1 MPNEREGHVIRVTYG
16 RVLIVLSAVVA
27 IGASACFAQDAD
39 LPPGDRPPPTAFDR
53 VSDAGVAEDHDG
65 ADEVIVYDQT
75 VSRVLESGVNYLESY
90 TLYKVLTPAGC
101 RDRSVLR
108 WWYEP
113 WSSCLEIVEV
123 SIIRGE
129 ERIPVDVGGVHT
141 LPAPQS
147 GIYWGAEN
155 KTLQLPRLQVN
166 DGIEVRTFKKGY
178 SYALLA
184 GVAAG
189 IGPSAVRSG
198 DPDRGGEQTAAGPAN
213 GALAAAT
220 SCRASDDDRY
230 IPPMPGEYFDIVL
243 FQASVPI
250 VEKRYTLALPADKR
264 LHSEIY
270 NGPLY
275 SSTTY
280 DADTTS
286 YAWWAYDV
294 PPRPSEPRAAAA
306 SDVSPKV
313 VMATVENWEAKSR
326 WFFDVNRNQFEVT
339 PEIKAKVDEIFRDAG
354 LTNASEEAKAEA
366 LVHWVAENIR
376 YSGQTMGEGEGFT
389 LHPGAMIFEQRSGVC
404 KDIAGMLVTMMRAA
418 DMDSYAAMTMAG
430 SRIETTPAD
439 QFNHCVCALRK
450 DDGSF
455 VMYDPTWVPN
465 VNDIWS
471 KYECEQQY
479 LIGSPE
485 GRGLS
490 TIDYSPPGESPLT
503 IRHEARLDA
512 EGNLSG
518 TFRFEGRGAL
528 DGRLRN
534 MVMWQPMV
542 DTRDV
547 VEELLSNVSD
557 RAEIVDFGHTAADD
571 YSENAW
577 LEVSYRIPRFALA
590 IEDGLE
596 FESPMMSVTLGDG
609 WLCRACAY
617 DWADEREGD
626 LFLWFT
632 QLIDGVETIR
642 LPSGYE
648 AIDPPSS
655 EEVDEVYAYF
665 KGESEMDGR
674 ALVVRER
681 AEIRRRQIPPDGYAG
696 FKTAIDEFKDF
707 GGKVYRI
714 EKGGDR

>member
-1 MPNEREGHVIRVTYG
+1 VVTA
-16 RVLIVLSAVVA
+16 RTACVLLVLLGLLAAGTVA
-27 IGASACFAQDAD
+27 ASAQDAD

-53 VSDAGVAEDHDG
+53 VADAGAAEDHDG
-65 ADEVIVYDQT
+65 ADEIIVYDDT
-75 VSRVLESGVNYLESY
+75 VSRVLDSGVNYLDNY
-90 TLYKVLTPAGC
+90 ILYKVLTPAGC

-113 WSSCLEIVEV
+113 WSTCMEV
-123 SIIRGE
+123 MEVNVIRGE
-129 ERIPVDVGGVHT
+129 ERIPVDVSGVQT

-155 KTLQLPRLQVN
+155 KVLQLPRLQVN
-166 DGIEVRTFKKGY
+166 DGIEVRTFRKGY

-184 GVAAG
+184 DAAAG
-189 IGPSAVRSG
+189 AAVG
-198 DPDRGGEQTAAGPAN
+198 
-213 GALAAAT
+213 AAASDGPLPGT
-220 SCRASDDDRY
+220 EPGACRASDDDRY
-230 IPPMPGEYFDIVL
+230 VPPMPGEYFDIVL

-250 VEKRYTLALPADKR
+250 VERKYTLRLPAAKR

-280 DADTTS
+280 DADSTS

-294 PPRPSEPRAAAA
+294 APRPSEPRGAAA

-313 VMATVENWEAKSR
+313 VMATVESWEAKSR
-326 WFFDVNRNQFEVT
+326 WFFDVNRNQFQVT
-339 PEIKAKVDEIFRDAG
+339 PEIQAKVDEILRDRG
-354 LTNASEEAKAEA
+354 LTSASEAAKAEA
-366 LVHWVAENIR
+366 LIHWVAENIR

-389 LHPGAMIFEQRSGVC
+389 LHPGAMILEQRSGVC

-479 LIGSPE
+479 LIGSPDGE
-485 GRGLS
+485 GLS
-490 TIDYSPPGESPLT
+490 TIAYSPPEESPLT
-503 IRHEARLDA
+503 IRHDARLDE
-512 EGNLSG
+512 EGTLTG
-518 TFRFEGRGAL
+518 TFRFEGKGAL

-534 MVMWQPMV
+534 MVIWRPMA
-542 DTRDV
+542 DV
-547 VEELLSNVSD
+547 REVAEELLSHVSD
-557 RAEIVDFGHTAADD
+557 RAEILEFGHTAQDD
-571 YSENAW
+571 YSEDAW
-577 LEVSYRIPRFALA
+577 VEVSYRIPRFAFPV
-590 IEDGLE
+590 EGGFE

-609 WLCRACAY
+609 WLCRACIY
-617 DWADEREGD
+617 DWADERESD

-655 EEVDEVYAYF
+655 EEIDEVYAYF
-665 KGESEMDGR
+665 KGDSEMDGR
-674 ALVVRER
+674 RLIVRER
-681 AEIRRRQIPPDGYAG
+681 AEVRRRQIPPDGYAG
-696 FKTAIDEFKDF
+696 FKSAIDEFKDF
-707 GGKVYRI
+707 GGKVYLI

>member
-1 MPNEREGHVIRVTYG
+1 
-16 RVLIVLSAVVA
+16 VLLLLIGLLA
-27 IGASACFAQDAD
+27 IGVAAASGQDAD

-53 VSDAGVAEDHDG
+53 IADAGVADDHDG
-65 ADEVIVYDQT
+65 ADDIIVYDHT
-75 VSRVLESGVNYLESY
+75 VSRVLDSGVNYLENY
-90 TLYKVLTPAGC
+90 ILYKVLTPAGC

-113 WSSCLEIVEV
+113 WSTCLEVLEV
-123 SIIRGE
+123 SVIRGE
-129 ERIPVDVGGVHT
+129 ERIPVDVAGVHT

-155 KTLQLPRLQVN
+155 KVLQLPRLEVD
-166 DGIEVRTFKKGY
+166 DGIEVRTFRKGY

-184 GVAAG
+184 DAARVSASQGGVTASATAQVDVAA
-189 IGPSAVRSG
+189 PASA
-198 DPDRGGEQTAAGPAN
+198 DAP
-213 GALAAAT
+213 GA
-220 SCRASDDDRY
+220 CRASDDDKY

-250 VEKRYTLALPADKR
+250 VERKYTLQLPASKR

-280 DADTTS
+280 DADSTR
-286 YAWWAYDV
+286 YAWWTYGV
-294 PPRPSEPRAAAA
+294 PPRPSEPRGAAA

-313 VMATVENWEAKSR
+313 VMATVESWEAKSR
-326 WFFDVNRNQFEVT
+326 WFFDVNRNQFDVT
-339 PEIKAKVDEIFRDAG
+339 PEIQAKVDEIFREAG
-354 LTNASEEAKAEA
+354 LTRASEEAKAEA

-389 LHPGAMIFEQRSGVC
+389 LHSGAMIFEQRSGVC

-418 DMDSYAAMTMAG
+418 GMDSYAAMTMAG

-439 QFNHCVCALRK
+439 QFNHCVTALK
-450 DDGSF
+450 KEDGSY

-471 KYECEQQY
+471 KYETEQQY

-485 GRGLS
+485 GEGLS
-490 TIDYSPPGESPLT
+490 TIDYSPPEGSPLT
-503 IRHEARLDA
+503 IRHDARLDG
-512 EGNLSG
+512 EGTLTG

-534 MVMWQPMV
+534 MVIWRPKA
-542 DTRDV
+542 DTREV
-547 VEELLSNVSD
+547 AEELLSNVSD
-557 RAEIVDFGHTAADD
+557 RAEILEFGHTAQDD
-571 YSENAW
+571 YSEDAW
-577 LEVSYRIPRFALA
+577 VEISYRIPRFAFP
-590 IEDGLE
+590 IEDGFE
-596 FESPMMSVTLGDG
+596 FESPMMTLTLENG
-609 WLCRACAY
+609 WLCRACVY
-617 DWADEREGD
+617 DWADEREND

-648 AIDPPSS
+648 VVDAPSS
-655 EEVDEVYAYF
+655 EEIDETYAYF

-674 ALVVRER
+674 DLVVRER
-681 AEIRRRQIPPDGYAG
+681 AEVRRRQIPPDGYGG

>member
-1 MPNEREGHVIRVTYG
+1 LRRQTDHGEGDVFPVTRG
-16 RVLIVLSAVVA
+16 RALIILTAL
-27 IGASACFAQDAD
+27 ASLGGSTCFGQDAE
-39 LPPGDRPPPTAFDR
+39 LPPGDRPPPTAFVR
-53 VSDAGVAEDHDG
+53 IADAGAADDYDG
-65 ADEVIVYDQT
+65 ADELIVYDDT

-90 TLYKVLTPAGC
+90 MLYKVLTPAGC

-123 SIIRGE
+123 NIIRDD

-155 KTLQLPRLQVN
+155 KVLQLPRLRVN

-184 GVAAG
+184 EASGGRAAEAAAAAPGVVADAASEAAG
-189 IGPSAVRSG
+189 
-198 DPDRGGEQTAAGPAN
+198 DDW
-213 GALAAAT
+213 GA
-220 SCRASDDDRY
+220 CRASDDDRY
-230 IPPMPGEYFDIVL
+230 VPPMPGEYFDIVL

-294 PPRPSEPRAAAA
+294 PPRPSEPRGAAA

-313 VMATVENWEAKSR
+313 VMATVESWEAKSR

-485 GRGLS
+485 GQGLS
-490 TIDYSPPGESPLT
+490 TIDYSPPAESPLT
-503 IRHEARLDA
+503 IRHDARLDA

-518 TFRFEGRGAL
+518 TFRFEGGGAL

-534 MVMWQPMV
+534 IVMWQPMV
-542 DTRDV
+542 DTPEV
-547 VEELLSNVSD
+547 VAQLLSNVSD

-571 YSENAW
+571 YSEDAW
-577 LEVSYRIPRFALA
+577 LEVSYRVPRFALA

-609 WLCRACAY
+609 WLCRACVY

-648 AIDPPSS
+648 AVDPPSS
-655 EEVDEVYAYF
+655 EEVDQVYAYF

-681 AEIRRRQIPPDGYAG
+681 AEVRRRQIPPDGYAG
-696 FKTAIDEFKDF
+696 FKSAIDEAKDF
-707 GGKVYRI
+707 GAKVYRI
-714 EKGGDR
+714 AKGGDR

>member
-1 MPNEREGHVIRVTYG
+1 MIRQTHG
-16 RVLIVLSAVVA
+16 RVPLILATLVLV
-27 IGASACFAQDAD
+27 GAAACRGQDAE
-39 LPPGDRPPPTAFDR
+39 LPPGDSPPPTAFSR
-53 VSDAGVAEDHDG
+53 IADAGGADDYDG
-65 ADEVIVYDQT
+65 ADEIIVYDHT
-75 VSRVLESGVNYLESY
+75 LSRVLGSGVNHLENY
-90 TLYKVLTPAGC
+90 VLYKVLTPAGC

-113 WSSCLEIVEV
+113 WSSCLDIVEV
-123 SIIRGE
+123 NVVRGE
-129 ERIPVDVGGVHT
+129 ERIPVDVANVQT

-155 KTLQLPRLQVN
+155 KVLQLPRLRVN

-178 SYALLA
+178 SYALLT
-184 GVAAG
+184 
-189 IGPSAVRSG
+189 
-198 DPDRGGEQTAAGPAN
+198 ETAAG
-213 GALAAAT
+213 GGAAAPGLREPSAET
-220 SCRASDDDRY
+220 GSAASIDTRPCSALDDDRY
-230 IPPMPGEYFDIVL
+230 APPMPGEYFDIVL

-250 VEKRYTLALPADKR
+250 VERRYVLALPADKR

-286 YAWWAYDV
+286 YAWWACDV
-294 PPRPSEPRAAAA
+294 PPLRSEPRGAAA

-313 VMATVENWEAKSR
+313 VMATVESWEAKSR
-326 WFFDVNRNQFEVT
+326 WFFDVNRSQFEVT
-339 PEIKAKVDEIFRDAG
+339 PEIRAKVDEIFRDRG

-389 LHPGAMIFEQRSGVC
+389 LHSGAMIFEQRSGVC

-450 DDGSF
+450 ADGSF
-455 VMYDPTWVPN
+455 EMYDPTWVPN
-465 VNDIWS
+465 TNDIWS

-479 LIGSPE
+479 LIGSPDGE
-485 GRGLS
+485 GLS
-490 TIDYSPPGESPLT
+490 TIAYSPSEESPLT
-503 IRHEARLDA
+503 IRHDAALDEDGTLA
-512 EGNLSG
+512 G

-534 MVMWQPMV
+534 MLIWRPMA
-542 DTRDV
+542 DTHEV
-547 VEELLSNVSD
+547 VAELLSNVSN
-557 RAEIVDFGHTAADD
+557 RVEIIEFGHVAADD
-571 YSENAW
+571 YSEDAW
-577 LEVSYRIPRFALA
+577 LEVSYRVPGFALSA
-590 IEDGLE
+590 EEGLE
-596 FESPMMSVTLGDG
+596 FESPMMSVTLGNG
-609 WLCRACAY
+609 WLCRACIY
-617 DWADEREGD
+617 DWADDREGD
-626 LFLWFT
+626 VFLWFT

-648 AIDPPSS
+648 AVDPPSS
-655 EEVDEVYAYF
+655 EEIDEVYAYF
-665 KGESEMDGR
+665 RGESEMDGR
-674 ALVVRER
+674 DLVVRGR
-681 AEIRRRQIPPDGYAG
+681 AEVRRRQIPTDGYAG
-696 FKTAIDEFKDF
+696 FKSAIDEAKSF
-707 GGKVYRI
+707 GGKVYRV
-714 EKGGDR
+714 EKGGGR